1 MAVKQATREAMRTV
15 QQRGSAW
22 NVERA
27 EASFCE
33 STANDSAGVLV
44 YNRKVL
50 LDQWPNDLESHW
62 VQRQWHTKAM
72 GGEIA
77 RYLH

>member
-1 MAVKQATREAMRTV
+1 MAAKQATREAMRTV

-33 STANDSAGVLV
+33 STANNSAGVLV
-44 YNRKVL
+44 
-50 LDQWPNDLESHW
+50 
-62 VQRQWHTKAM
+62 
-72 GGEIA
+72 
-77 RYLH
+77 